1 MDEID
6 RRIIAEL
13 QIDGRISATDLS
25 DRVDLSLSATSERLR
40 RLRSSGVISGFTVAV
55 DPTAAGRPIQALVD
69 VRLPAAASY
78 SCGLDAAIIELDGV
92 IDAVHLTGPFDTQ
105 LRIAARDVN
114 ELDQILGVLKD
125 DFGVHETNTRLI
137 LRTIDGFP
145 RPPAV

>member
-1 MDEID
+1 MDDID

-13 QIDGRISATDLS
+13 QLDGRMSATELS

-40 RLRSSGVISGFTVAV
+40 RLRASGVISGFTLVV
-55 DPTAAGRPIQALVD
+55 DPAAAGRPIQALVD
-69 VRLPAAASY
+69 VRLPAAVSY
-78 SCGLDAAIIELDGV
+78 SAGLDAAIARLEGV

-105 LRIAARDVN
+105 LRIAARDVG
-114 ELDQILGVLKD
+114 ELDQILAVLKD
-125 DFGVHETNTRLI
+125 DVGVQETNTRLI